1 MSSKIAVVLFILLV
15 SVTSGSA
22 WYIDRLLD
30 QISQLKANAQIL
42 ETEIAE
48 QNADIEGLIADARKT
63 QETVIQLQ
71 KKNQEAQQEVS
82 KLRQTFARHD
92 MNDLALNKPKLIEKS
107 VNKGTKR
114 VKDDFLKLTDPEQ
127 FDEKPDITE

>member
-48 QNADIEGLIADARKT
+48 QNADIEGLIADAKKT
-63 QETVIQLQ
+63 QDTVIELQ
-71 KKNQEAQQEVS
+71 KKNQEAQKEVS

-114 VKDDFLKLTDPEQ
+114 VKEDFLKLTDPEQ
-127 FDEKPDITE
+127 FDEKPDNDK

>member
-48 QNADIEGLIADARKT
+48 QNADIEGLIADAKKT
-63 QETVIQLQ
+63 QATVIELQ
-71 KKNQEAQQEVS
+71 KKNQEAQKEVS

-114 VKDDFLKLTDPEQ
+114 VKEDFLKLTDPEQ
-127 FDEKPDITE
+127 FDEKPDNDK